1 MFGHNTAEL
10 EIDISTT
17 DNLLH
22 TDKECKARLFIIGK
36 GRRGNPFDAGYD
48 FIVLG
53 YLSNPDN
60 YFDSISEFNKLLQS
74 FKMHD

>member
-1 MFGHNTAEL
+1 LTAGGGPAA
-10 EIDISTT
+10 DAPHHFKTRVSGWT
-17 DNLLH
+17 
-22 TDKECKARLFIIGK
+22 LFIIGK
-36 GRRGNPFDAGYD
+36 GRRWNPFDAGYD

-53 YLSNPDN
+53 YLSHPDN